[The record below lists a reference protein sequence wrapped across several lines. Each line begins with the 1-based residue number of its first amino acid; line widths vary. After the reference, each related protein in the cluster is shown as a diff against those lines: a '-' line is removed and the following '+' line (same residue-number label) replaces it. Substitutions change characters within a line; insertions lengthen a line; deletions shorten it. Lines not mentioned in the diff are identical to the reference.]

1 MRSTIAK
8 LERLAPGTPLRQ
20 GLERILQQGSGALI
34 VIGAGPDV
42 EEVST
47 GGFWLKRTSFTPA
60 RLAELAKMDGGIVL
74 DAEGESIVAA
84 NVHFVPSSDIH
95 TDETGARYRTAE
107 RVAIQTEMPVVAVSE
122 GRGVATLFYGGRK
135 YELVSPTSLSARVNQ
150 EIQSLDRLRRRLDEA
165 EAHLTRQEVAGLATF
180 DDVVRVLQRAEL
192 VRRVGHQI
200 ELEAVSLGDEG
211 KLARVQLADLVR
223 GVEQLRVVTLLD
235 YIRPRR
241 RSKVES
247 ALERLEGLS
256 DAELDDPVLVGKTV
270 GFPEL
275 DDAASPRGLRI
286 LASVPR
292 LPEPVRED
300 IVRHFSTVPRLL
312 VATPEELE
320 RVEGVGDARA
330 AQLRH
335 FFDRLLAPNPD
346 WGSGR
351 M

>member
-1 MRSTIAK
+1 MRSTISR

-34 VIGAGPDV
+34 VLGNGPEV

-47 GGFWLKRTSFTPA
+47 GGFWLKRTTFTPA

-74 DAEGESIVAA
+74 DGDGETVIAA
-84 NVHFVPSSDIH
+84 NVHFVPSADIH

-107 RVAIQTEMPVVAVSE
+107 RVAVQTGMPVVAVSE
-122 GRGVATLFYGGRK
+122 GRGVATLFFEGRK
-135 YELVSPTSLSARVNQ
+135 LELVSPTALSARVNQ
-150 EIQSLDRLRRRLDEA
+150 ELQSLDRLRRRLDES
-165 EAHLTRQEVAGLATF
+165 EAHLTRQEVAGLASF

-192 VRRVGHQI
+192 VRRVGREI

-211 KLARVQLADLVR
+211 KLARVQLMDLVR
-223 GVEQLRVVTLLD
+223 GVEMLRVTTLMD

-247 ALERLEGLS
+247 AVEHLESLS
-256 DAELDDPVLVGKTV
+256 ESELDDPVLVGKTL

-275 DDAASPRGLRI
+275 DEAASPRGLRI

-292 LPEPVRED
+292 LPESVRED
-300 IVRHFSTVPRLL
+300 IARHFGTVPRLL
-312 VATPEELE
+312 AAGPDELE
-320 RVEGVGDARA
+320 LVEGVGEARA

-335 FFDRLLAPNPD
+335 YFDRLLAPD

-351 M
+351 V